1 MPSVKRGHLT
11 GQRAP
16 DGGGVTLALPLEAA
30 IDRASGPPADVV
42 NGLDLLAR
50 SRPVWPLDATTWRG
64 VVGSVSDFA
73 ARWDGQA
80 LEAGWS
86 TLELY
91 GLHRSAPWAN
101 LSAMGAAFVLA
112 RSGYLAIAVTDE
124 AIVVRSALSATLRIR
139 RFALNPDAV
148 LAWSLCRDR

>member
-1 MPSVKRGHLT
+1 MGSV
-11 GQRAP
+11 
-16 DGGGVTLALPLEAA
+16 ALPLEAA
-30 IDRASGPPADVV
+30 IERAGGLPADVV
-42 NGLDLLAR
+42 HGLGLLAR
-50 SRPVWPLDATTWRG
+50 SQPLWPLDTLTWRG
-64 VVGSVSDFA
+64 MVGSVSDFA

-80 LEAGWS
+80 REAGWS

-112 RSGYLAIAVTDE
+112 RSGYAAIGVTE
-124 AIVVRSALSATLRIR
+124 EVIMVRSALSATLRIR

>member
-1 MPSVKRGHLT
+1 MM
-11 GQRAP
+11 RARR
-16 DGGGVTLALPLEAA
+16 ALPLETA
-30 IDRASGPPADVV
+30 IERAGGLPADVAR
-42 NGLDLLAR
+42 GLDLL
-50 SRPVWPLDATTWRG
+50 SQSKPLWPVDAATWCG

-80 LEAGWS
+80 REAGWS

-112 RSGYLAIAVTDE
+112 RSGYAAIAITDE
-124 AIVVRSALSATLRIR
+124 AIVVRGAGGETLRIR

-148 LAWSLCRDR
+148 VAWSLCPRSDRVSVTDANG